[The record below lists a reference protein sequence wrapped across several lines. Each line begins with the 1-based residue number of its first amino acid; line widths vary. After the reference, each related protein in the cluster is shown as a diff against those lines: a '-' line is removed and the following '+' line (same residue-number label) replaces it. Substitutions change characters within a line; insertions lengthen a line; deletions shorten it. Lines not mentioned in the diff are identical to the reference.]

1 VGLLDAWASSPG
13 GSLRPLLLEGDAP
26 SFRGADAAP
35 TRSPAQILVVDGH
48 GTSAKFR
55 GQVFRDGYGG

>member
-1 VGLLDAWASSPG
+1 MGLLDAWASSPG

-48 GTSAKFR
+48 GPPPNF
-55 GQVFRDGYGG
+55 GGRSS